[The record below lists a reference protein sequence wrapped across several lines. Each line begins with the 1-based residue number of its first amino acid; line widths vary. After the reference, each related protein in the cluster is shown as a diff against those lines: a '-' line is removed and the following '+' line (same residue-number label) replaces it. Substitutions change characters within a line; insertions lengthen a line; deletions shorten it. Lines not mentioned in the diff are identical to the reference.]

1 MDATAQESS
10 SQTSSADNGDPQ
22 TPSPLYSEA
31 VVTHVDVAQTTESNG
46 LNGTAVDPHFA
57 RLLSALTLSATTNG
71 NGDGKLD
78 RVPPTGAA
86 SHTSPVPP
94 VTGGPQTREVLISS
108 AVEVGDSATMA
119 HARHPSKPSKP
130 SSTGLPINDAY
141 RLSNPSSGP
150 HVSSPLPLSQSPTS
164 KSPTHSRRSSMIT
177 ADLSPYLARPAG
189 IPMNGKQLRQLALL
203 EAIADESSRMT
214 LASHPAVQSPSPHG
228 APPAFIHAPP
238 PPNTVVSHNF
248 TNLSPMYSNTHGPYL
263 PIPQT
268 GPLNPPS
275 PDNGLAVRPRTSNSF
290 RPGPNHPP
298 RSFNTRG
305 SMNQAQLVSAV
316 SGASYPYASTPSLH
330 RSPIPPMPNLNFHSP
345 STYPPPPIPTV
356 IPGAPTFRTGPHPPA
371 LGRGPVPPLPILSS
385 QVMSGPATA
394 QGFLPTP
401 GGSSNLPFF
410 RSTANPQNSQLLSIL
425 NRGSGQ

>member
-1 MDATAQESS
+1 M
-10 SQTSSADNGDPQ
+10 
-22 TPSPLYSEA
+22 
-31 VVTHVDVAQTTESNG
+31 VTHVDVAQTTDSNG

-130 SSTGLPINDAY
+130 SSTVLPINDTY

-214 LASHPAVQSPSPHG
+214 LASHPGVQSPSPHG
-228 APPAFIHAPP
+228 APPALIHVPP
-238 PPNTVVSHNF
+238 PPNTVMSHNF

-316 SGASYPYASTPSLH
+316 SGTSYPYASTPSLH

-385 QVMSGPATA
+385 QAMSGPATA